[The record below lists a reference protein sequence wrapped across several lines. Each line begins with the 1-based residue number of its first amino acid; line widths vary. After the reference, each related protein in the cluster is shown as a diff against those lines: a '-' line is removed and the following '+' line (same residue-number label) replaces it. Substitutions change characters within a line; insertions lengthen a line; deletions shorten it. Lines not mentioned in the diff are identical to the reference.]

1 MTRQAS
7 LSALLLYEPL
17 VQQEHDVG
25 EYVIP
30 SSLWLAAVQTE
41 IPSGFKGSVAALAAE
56 SDIVVQFVLLLLS
69 AASVISWTII
79 FTKVYQLWTAR
90 KASLRFASV
99 FWGTED
105 LSSIHTASLELNASP
120 TAVVFQTGYHLLQ
133 QEKQKAPP
141 PASADASSS
150 IYQLRLNS
158 IEQLIRRTQQEQ
170 ESRLERRLLHLAT
183 VSSAAPFVGLF
194 GTVWGIMNAFRGLSA
209 AQASSIQAVAPGIAQ
224 ALIATAVGLAA
235 AIPAVVAYNY
245 FTARVQEFT
254 DAMNNVINRFLLL
267 AQRSL

>member
-1 MTRQAS
+1 MTRQAL

-41 IPSGFKGSVAALAAE
+41 IPSGLKGSITALAAE
-56 SDIVVQFVLLLLS
+56 SDIVVLFVLLLLI
-69 AASVISWTII
+69 AASVISWAII
-79 FTKVYQLWTAR
+79 CTKVYQLWTAR

-105 LSSIHTASLELNASP
+105 LSSIHTASLELHASP

-141 PASADASSS
+141 PASADANSS
-150 IYQLRLNS
+150 YQLRLNS
-158 IEQLIRRTQQEQ
+158 IEQLVRRTQQEQ

-183 VSSAAPFVGLF
+183 VSSAAPFVG
-194 GTVWGIMNAFRGLSA
+194 
-209 AQASSIQAVAPGIAQ
+209 
-224 ALIATAVGLAA
+224 
-235 AIPAVVAYNY
+235 
-245 FTARVQEFT
+245 
-254 DAMNNVINRFLLL
+254 
-267 AQRSL
+267 

>member
-1 MTRQAS
+1 
-7 LSALLLYEPL
+7 
-17 VQQEHDVG
+17 
-25 EYVIP
+25 
-30 SSLWLAAVQTE
+30 
-41 IPSGFKGSVAALAAE
+41 
-56 SDIVVQFVLLLLS
+56 LLLS

-120 TAVVFQTGYHLLQ
+120 TAVVFQTGYHILQ

-150 IYQLRLNS
+150 QLRLNS
-158 IEQLIRRTQQEQ
+158 IEQLVRRTQQEQ

-209 AQASSIQAVAPGIAQ
+209 AQA
-224 ALIATAVGLAA
+224 
-235 AIPAVVAYNY
+235 
-245 FTARVQEFT
+245 
-254 DAMNNVINRFLLL
+254 
-267 AQRSL
+267 

>member
-1 MTRQAS
+1 M
-7 LSALLLYEPL
+7 
-17 VQQEHDVG
+17 G

-30 SSLWLAAVQTE
+30 SSLWLAAIQTE
-41 IPSGFKGSVAALAAE
+41 IPSGVKGSVTALAAE

-141 PASADASSS
+141 ASPDASA
-150 IYQLRLNS
+150 YQLRLNS
-158 IEQLIRRTQQEQ
+158 IEQLVRRTQQEQ

>member
-1 MTRQAS
+1 M
-7 LSALLLYEPL
+7 
-17 VQQEHDVG
+17 G
-25 EYVIP
+25 ERLIL
-30 SSLWLAAVQTE
+30 SSLWALTAQAEVPT
-41 IPSGFKGSVAALAAE
+41 GLKGSVTALAVE
-56 SDIVVQFVLLLLS
+56 SDIVVQFVLFLLS

-79 FTKVYQLWTAR
+79 FAKIYQLWTAR
-90 KASLRFASV
+90 KASQRFAAV

-105 LSSIHTASLELNASP
+105 LSSINTASLELQASP
-120 TAVVFQTGYHLLQ
+120 TAMVFQSGYRLLQ
-133 QEKQKAPP
+133 QEKQKTLTSTPTDT
-141 PASADASSS
+141 PASLL
-150 IYQLRLNS
+150 QLRLTN
-158 IEQLIRRTQQEQ
+158 IEQVIRLTQQEQ

-245 FTARVQEFT
+245 FTARVQEFV
-254 DAMNNVINRFLLL
+254 DAMDNVINRFLLL
-267 AQRSL
+267 AQRSF

>member
-1 MTRQAS
+1 
-7 LSALLLYEPL
+7 
-17 VQQEHDVG
+17 VG
-25 EYVIP
+25 GRFIL
-30 SSLWLAAVQTE
+30 SSLWALTTQAQAEVP
-41 IPSGFKGSVAALAAE
+41 IGLKGSVTALAAE
-56 SDIVVQFVLLLLS
+56 SDIVVQFVLFLLS

-79 FTKVYQLWTAR
+79 FAKVYQLWTAR
-90 KASLRFASV
+90 KASQRFAAV

-105 LSSIHTASLELNASP
+105 LSSIHTASLELQASP
-120 TAVVFQTGYHLLQ
+120 TAAVFQSGYHLLQ
-133 QEKQKAPP
+133 QEKQKAMPSNP
-141 PASADASSS
+141 TDTQISLL
-150 IYQLRLNS
+150 QLRLNS
-158 IEQLIRRTQQEQ
+158 IEQVIRRTQQEQ

-245 FTARVQEFT
+245 FTARVQEFVE
-254 DAMNNVINRFLLL
+254 AMDNVINRFLLL
-267 AQRSL
+267 AQRSF

>member
-1 MTRQAS
+1 M
-7 LSALLLYEPL
+7 
-17 VQQEHDVG
+17 G

-41 IPSGFKGSVAALAAE
+41 IPSGLKGSVTALAAE

-105 LSSIHTASLELNASP
+105 LSSIHTASLELIASP

-133 QEKQKAPP
+133 QEKQKASP
-141 PASADASSS
+141 PASAGASSS
-150 IYQLRLNS
+150 HQLRLNS
-158 IEQLIRRTQQEQ
+158 IEQLVRRTQQEQ

-254 DAMNNVINRFLLL
+254 DAMDNVINRFLLL

>member
-1 MTRQAS
+1 M
-7 LSALLLYEPL
+7 
-17 VQQEHDVG
+17 G
-25 EYVIP
+25 EYAIP
-30 SSLWLAAVQTE
+30 SSLWLAAIQTE
-41 IPSGFKGSVAALAAE
+41 IPSGVKGSVTALAAE
-56 SDIVVQFVLLLLS
+56 SDIVVQFVLLLLG

-150 IYQLRLNS
+150 QLRLNS
-158 IEQLIRRTQQEQ
+158 IEQLVRRTQQEQ